1 MPVSADVLRLV
12 PMFAGMSDRSFE
24 SIAGVAS
31 DVAFAEGDELV
42 RQGEPGTAFYILV
55 SGRARIDRDGTTLRE
70 LGPGD
75 FLGEIAL
82 IDGGV
87 RTATVTALEPIE
99 AVTVAR
105 DDFAALFDRLPV
117 FRLEVLN
124 ALTQRIRA
132 TGGAPLG

>member
-1 MPVSADVLRLV
+1 MPVTADLLRLV
-12 PMFAGMSDRSFE
+12 PLFAGMSDRSFE
-24 SIAGVAS
+24 SIASVTS
-31 DVAFAEGDELV
+31 EVTFATGEVLV
-42 RQGEPGTAFYILV
+42 RQGDPGTAFFIIV
-55 SGRARIDRDGTTLRE
+55 RGRARVDRDGTTLRE

-82 IDGGV
+82 VDGGT

-99 AVTVAR
+99 AATVRR
-105 DDFAALFDRLPV
+105 DAFLDLFERMPV
-117 FRLEVLN
+117 FRLEILS

>member
-1 MPVSADVLRLV
+1 MPVTADLLRLV
-12 PMFAGMSDRSFE
+12 PLFAGMSDRSFA
-24 SIAGVAS
+24 SVATVAS
-31 DVAFAEGDELV
+31 EVAFAAGEDLVCQGD
-42 RQGEPGTAFYILV
+42 PGSAFYIIV
-55 SGRARIDRDGTTLRE
+55 SGRARVDRSGSTVRE

-82 IDGGV
+82 VDGTS

-99 AVTVAR
+99 AVTVR
-105 DDFAALFDRLPV
+105 REDFLDLFERLPV

>member
-1 MPVSADVLRLV
+1 MPVSADLLRLV
-12 PMFAGMSDRSFE
+12 PLFAGMSDRSFA
-24 SIAGVAS
+24 SIAEVAS
-31 DVAFAEGDELV
+31 EVDFAAGDDLV
-42 RQGEPGTAFYILV
+42 RQGEPGNAFYIIV
-55 SGRARIDRDGTTLRE
+55 SGRARVDRDGTTLRE

-82 IDGGV
+82 IDGSS
-87 RTATVTALEPIE
+87 RTATVTALEPIG
-99 AVTVAR
+99 AVTVKR
-105 DDFAALFDRLPV
+105 DDFAGLFDRLPV

>member
-1 MPVSADVLRLV
+1 MPVTADLLRLV
-12 PMFAGMSDRSFE
+12 PLFAGMSDRSFE
-24 SIAGVAS
+24 SIADVAS
-31 DVAFAEGDELV
+31 EVAFGAGDDLV
-42 RQGEPGTAFYILV
+42 RQGDPGSAFFIIV
-55 SGRARIDRDGTTLRE
+55 TGRARVDRGGTTLRE

-82 IDGGV
+82 VDGSS

-99 AVTVAR
+99 AVTVKR
-105 DDFAALFDRLPV
+105 DDFLGLFERLPV